1 MSFIILILCM
11 LYIIWEVKRYLD
23 IDTLEKSE
31 KLKLLGIDH
40 KVVKRWYGI
49 SIELEKDKLK

>member
-1 MSFIILILCM
+1 M